1 LHDLT
6 IAFKEGLAQNA
17 PRAKKSL
24 NSAVYIHHI
33 RGIGMFLQKFPPMGV
48 YETLFKFQ
56 DATGSYMGDP
66 GTHPW
71 AQGFPLTTQLPGGP
85 ELPSKVEF
93 QPSDLKYPAASG
105 VDKLRIAIRDYYNDF
120 YGADISEDNIAV
132 FAGGRPAIFAT
143 LLFLQRDVKVMIE
156 ETEYT
161 PYYDKLK
168 MLDRA
173 YEVIPSNPSNLFKP
187 GMQDYRSARTK
198 CGGKTFLI
206 KSNPCN
212 PTGVTWEDN
221 QLKELVDFAS
231 DGNHGGIFDEAY
243 EFFSE
248 NGPVSAMRYVKNI
261 DKTNVFVI
269 GAATKGLQ
277 VPGMRT
283 GWVIAA
289 KEHIEIFRN
298 FSSIAMGGVSRP
310 SQIYVANLLE
320 KSRVTNA
327 REAVVRFYN
336 DQRKRYEAGL
346 SSLGIELY
354 TGTGGFYHWGRL
366 PKGLTADEFNQRLFK
381 HKAAV
386 LPGTL
391 CDMNRLGEKGIHSKF
406 IRFSFG
412 PLNAES
418 YNQDIEIIKS
428 ALGI

>member
-1 LHDLT
+1 
-6 IAFKEGLAQNA
+6 
-17 PRAKKSL
+17 
-24 NSAVYIHHI
+24 
-33 RGIGMFLQKFPPMGV
+33 
-48 YETLFKFQ
+48 
-56 DATGSYMGDP
+56 
-66 GTHPW
+66 
-71 AQGFPLTTQLPGGP
+71 
-85 ELPSKVEF
+85 
-93 QPSDLKYPAASG
+93 
-105 VDKLRIAIRDYYNDF
+105 
-120 YGADISEDNIAV
+120 
-132 FAGGRPAIFAT
+132 
-143 LLFLQRDVKVMIE
+143 MIE

-221 QLKELVDFAS
+221 QLRELVDFAS

-336 DQRKRYEAGL
+336 EQRKRYEKGL

-366 PKGLTADEFNQRLFK
+366 PKGLTAEEFNQRLFK

-406 IRFSFG
+406 MRFSFG
-412 PLNAES
+412 PLSADS

-428 ALGI
+428 ALS